1 MQRRTFLHS
10 SLTMGGLIA
19 VATLPL
25 RRALAADAPVGN
37 RRKFIFV
44 MNYGGWDPTRVFA
57 PEFDNLSVDMERAA
71 QSASMGNVTFVDHEM
86 RPSVRAFMER
96 YYGDTLIV
104 KGILVPS
111 VAHENCLRLAM
122 TGTTRQDASDWPA
135 IMAGVQGAQF
145 ALPHVVAAGPSFPG
159 EFGAF
164 VTRTGT
170 SGQLPA
176 LLDGSI
182 IGWSDTPTAAPAEA
196 AEAVMDEYL
205 SQRLAALAQLAVPG
219 REATL
224 AAAYATSLQR
234 ARSLKGLADIV
245 DWSQGSTFVEQAKFG
260 VDVLALGVSR
270 CVTLSFSY
278 NGWDT
283 HVANDIYQS
292 QNFEMLFKGLGG
304 LMDLLASVP
313 GEYSAT
319 LAEETVVIVLSEMG
333 RTPQLN
339 AGQGKDHWPY
349 TSAMLVGAGV
359 TGNRV
364 VGAYD
369 ALYYGK
375 KLDLASAEVDD
386 DAGQSLSSDVLGAT
400 LLALADVDSEDY
412 LPGVARVDG
421 LLA

>member
-1 MQRRTFLHS
+1 MRRRIFLHRG
-10 SLTMGGLIA
+10 LAAGGLLA
-19 VATLPL
+19 ATTLPL
-25 RRALAADAPVGN
+25 HRALAADAPTGN

-44 MNYGGWDPTRVFA
+44 VNYGGWDPTRVFA
-57 PEFDNLSVDMERAA
+57 AEFDNLSVDMERAA
-71 QSASMGNVTFVDHEM
+71 QSATVGDLTYVDHAQ
-86 RPSVRAFMER
+86 RPAVRAFMDKH
-96 YYGDTLIV
+96 YAQTLIV

-122 TGTTRQDASDWPA
+122 TGSTRQDASDWPA
-135 IMAGVQGAQF
+135 IMAGTQGGQF

-182 IGWSDTPTAAPAEA
+182 IGWSDSPTVAPPEA
-196 AEAVMDEYL
+196 AEAIMDEYL
-205 SQRLAALAQLAVPG
+205 SQRLAATVGIAAPG

-224 AAAYATSLQR
+224 AAAYATSLER
-234 ARSLKGLADIV
+234 SRSLKGLKDIV
-245 DWSQGSTFVEQAKFG
+245 DWSQGSTFTEQAKFG

-278 NGWDT
+278 NSWDT
-283 HVANDIYQS
+283 HVSNDIYQS
-292 QNFEMLFKGLGG
+292 QNFQMLFTGLGE

-313 GEYSAT
+313 GETAST

-349 TSAMLVGAGV
+349 TSAMLVGPGI

-375 KLDLASAEVDD
+375 KLDLASGEVDD
-386 DAGQSLSSDVLGAT
+386 DGGQSLSSDVLGAT
-400 LLALADVDSEDY
+400 MLSLADVDSGDY
-412 LPGVARVDG
+412 LPGVARADG
-421 LLA
+421 LVA